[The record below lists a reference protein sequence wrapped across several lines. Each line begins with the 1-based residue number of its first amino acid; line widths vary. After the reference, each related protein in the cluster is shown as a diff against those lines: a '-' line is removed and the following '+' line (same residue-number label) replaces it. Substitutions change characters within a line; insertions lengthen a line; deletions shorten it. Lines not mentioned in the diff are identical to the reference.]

1 MNLKNV
7 AFGGLA
13 AAFVAL
19 ASAPVVAQ
27 SAAPA
32 VAQSAALTAGE
43 IRKVDADQGK
53 VTIKHEPI
61 QNLDM
66 PAMTMVFRAAKPEL
80 LKDVKAGD
88 KVQFRVESVAG
99 AFVVTELHSGH

>member
-7 AFGGLA
+7 AFTGLA
-13 AAFVAL
+13 AAFMAL
-19 ASAPVVAQ
+19 ASAPV
-27 SAAPA
+27 

-66 PAMTMVFRAAKPEL
+66 PAMTMVFRAAKPEM

-88 KVQFRVESVAG
+88 KVQFRAESVAG
-99 AFVVTELHSGH
+99 AFVVTEIHSGH